1 MAKLNVGILYGGQS
15 TEHEVSMRSAESVLE
30 ALDKDKYN
38 VKLVHISKRGEWL
51 LSHQSNEIKSLE
63 RCSGATGLSVTPSKQ
78 LSSAGGEETFDV
90 ILPILHGTAG
100 EDGSVQGLLEM
111 ADIPYVGC
119 NVRSSAVCMDKDMT
133 KKLLK
138 FEGIKVAD
146 WVLFRHDE
154 KESVD
159 YETVTEKLGLPIFV
173 KPVNQGS
180 SVGVSKVTDEKS
192 FYEAVELAFQFD
204 TKVMVESAVEG
215 REIEVS
221 VLGNTNP
228 VVSVPGE
235 IVSNTEFYSYESK
248 YIDESGAALEIPAK
262 LDEDTDEN
270 IRRTALEAFR
280 ILDCEGMARVDVFL
294 TENGEVIVNEINTLP
309 GFTSISMYPKLLE
322 ASGIEYPELLDRLI
336 ELSLERHNRNRQ
348 LKTDII

>member
-38 VKLVHISKRGEWL
+38 VKLVHISKKGEWL
-51 LSHQSNEIKSLE
+51 LSHQSDEIKSLE
-63 RCSGATGLSVTPSKQ
+63 KGAEATGLSIIPSNQ
-78 LSSAGGEETFDV
+78 LSSDSGAEHFDV

-138 FEGIKVAD
+138 LEGIKVAD
-146 WVLFRHDE
+146 WTLFRHNE
-154 KESVD
+154 KETVD
-159 YETVTEKLGLPIFV
+159 YGTAKEKLGLPMFV

-192 FYEAVELAFQFD
+192 FYTAVDFAFEFD

-221 VLGNTNP
+221 VLGNANP
-228 VVSVPGE
+228 MASVPGE
-235 IVSNTEFYSYESK
+235 IVSNTDFYSYESK

-262 LDEDTDEN
+262 LDEGIERR
-270 IRRTALEAFR
+270 IRETALEAFKL
-280 ILDCEGMARVDVFL
+280 LDCEGMARVDVFL
-294 TENGEVIVNEINTLP
+294 THKDEVIVNEINTLP

-322 ASGIEYPELLDRLI
+322 ASGIEYSELLDRLI
-336 ELSLERHNRNRQ
+336 ELSLERHNLNRQ
-348 LKTDII
+348 LKTDIM

>member
-15 TEHEVSMRSAESVLE
+15 TEHEVSMRSAESVLD
-30 ALDKDKYN
+30 ALDKDKYD
-38 VKLVHISKRGEWL
+38 VKLVHISKKGEWL
-51 LSHQSNEIKSLE
+51 LSHQSEEIRSLE
-63 RCSGATGLSVTPSKQ
+63 AGDGATGLSIIPSKQ
-78 LSSAGGEETFDV
+78 LSSKKGGEALDV

-138 FEGIKVAD
+138 LEGIKVAD
-146 WVLFRHDE
+146 WVLYRHDE
-154 KESVD
+154 KGGVD
-159 YETVTEKLGLPIFV
+159 YGTVKRELGLPMFV

-180 SVGVSKVTDEKS
+180 SVGVSKVTDEES
-192 FYEAVELAFQFD
+192 FYEAVALAFEFD

-221 VLGNTNP
+221 VLGNAHP
-228 VVSVPGE
+228 IVSVPGE
-235 IVSNTEFYSYESK
+235 IIANTDFYSYESK
-248 YIDESGAALEIPAK
+248 YIDENGAALEIPAK
-262 LDEDTDEN
+262 LAEDTKQR
-270 IRRTALEAFR
+270 IQKTALDAFR

-294 TENGEVIVNEINTLP
+294 TETGEVIVNEINTLP

-322 ASGIEYPELLDRLI
+322 ASGIGYSELLDRLI
-336 ELSLERHNRNRQ
+336 ELSLERHNRDRQ
-348 LKTDII
+348 LKTDIM

>member
-51 LSHQSNEIKSLE
+51 LSHQSDEIKSLE
-63 RCSGATGLSVTPSKQ
+63 RGSGATGLSVTPPKQ
-78 LSSAGGEETFDV
+78 LSSAEGGEAFDV

-146 WVLFRHDE
+146 WILFRHDE
-154 KESVD
+154 KESVN
-159 YETVTEKLGLPIFV
+159 YETVREKLGLPMFV

-228 VVSVPGE
+228 VASVPGE

-262 LDEDTDEN
+262 LDEETEEN
-270 IRRTALEAFR
+270 IRRTALDAFR

-348 LKTDII
+348 LKTDIM

>member
-30 ALDKDKYN
+30 ALDKDKYD
-38 VKLVHISKRGEWL
+38 VKLVHISKKGEWL
-51 LSHQSNEIKSLE
+51 LSRQSEEIRSLE
-63 RCSGATGLSVTPSKQ
+63 AGEGATGLSIIPSKQ
-78 LSSAGGEETFDV
+78 LSSEKGVEALDV

-138 FEGIKVAD
+138 LEGIKVAD
-146 WVLFRHDE
+146 WVLYRHDE
-154 KESVD
+154 KDGVD
-159 YETVTEKLGLPIFV
+159 YGTVKGKLGLPMFV

-180 SVGVSKVTDEKS
+180 SVGVSKVTDEES
-192 FYEAVELAFQFD
+192 FYEAVALAFEFD

-221 VLGNTNP
+221 VLGNTHP
-228 VVSVPGE
+228 IASVPGE
-235 IVSNTEFYSYESK
+235 IIANTDFYSYESK

-262 LDEDTDEN
+262 LAEDTEQR
-270 IRRTALEAFR
+270 IQKTALDAFR

-294 TENGEVIVNEINTLP
+294 TETGEVIVNEINTLP

-322 ASGIEYPELLDRLI
+322 ASGIGYSELLDRLI

-348 LKTDII
+348 LKTDIM